1 MSYVVATYALVIAG
15 VLAYAAR
22 LARSRWRLAA
32 ELDARSGSNR
42 G

>member
-1 MSYVVATYALVIAG
+1 MSYAVATYALVIAG

-22 LARSRWRLAA
+22 LARSRRRLAA
-32 ELDARSGSNR
+32 ELDACAGSNR

>member
-1 MSYVVATYALVIAG
+1 VSYAVATYALVVAG

-22 LARSRWRLAA
+22 LMRARRRLAA
-32 ELDARSGSNR
+32 ELGARSRSNR